1 MKVILENQ
9 GIVGTRWWEN
19 SFLWGAVY
27 HLACR
32 ILFPEQESNPHPLQ
46 WKHRVLTT
54 GLPEKSQQ
62 VPVLDRMV
70 REVLAYTST
79 FEQGFERHEGGNHMN
94 TWRKNILVQNVQKFS
109 ERKVA
114 GTAVTVTQSCTTL
127 TPWAV
132 TSQASLSMGFS
143 SKNTGVG
150 CHSLLQGVFPT
161 QESNPG
167 LVHCGQIL
175 YFPWSSELPGK
186 KELQ

>member
-9 GIVGTRWWEN
+9 GIVGIRWWEN
-19 SFLWGAVY
+19 SFLWGAVH

-32 ILFPEQESNPHPLQ
+32 ILVPWAGIEPSPPAVEAQSPNH
-46 WKHRVLTT
+46 WTT
-54 GLPEKSQQ
+54 RE
-62 VPVLDRMV
+62 VPVLERTV

-79 FEQGFERHEGGNHMN
+79 FEQGFERHEGGNHVN

-114 GTAVTVTQSCTTL
+114 GIAVTVTQSCTTL

-132 TSQASLSMGFS
+132 TSQAPLSMGFS

-161 QESNPG
+161 QESN

-186 KELQ
+186 KEP